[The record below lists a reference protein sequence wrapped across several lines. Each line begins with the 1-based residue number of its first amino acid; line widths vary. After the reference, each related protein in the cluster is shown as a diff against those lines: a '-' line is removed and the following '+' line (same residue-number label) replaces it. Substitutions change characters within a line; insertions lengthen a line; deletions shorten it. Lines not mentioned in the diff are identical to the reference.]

1 MIPSLFIIIR
11 KKCEKKT
18 KVLKMLNYNID
29 ILKFK
34 IYSYIRMKEMPRYIY
49 AKNIRHK
56 ILSGGMSSQIISRS
70 QKLLEI
76 QNRFICVFST
86 IFEIVETMEKL
97 SI

>member
-49 AKNIRHK
+49 VKNIRHK

-70 QKLLEI
+70 QKLLEM
-76 QNRFICVFST
+76 QNRYICVFST